1 MTKTLKRPIETRTGI
16 RVVHDGDVVET
27 FNVVGERIHRIEKP
41 GRIPGVFVARWYGT
55 PLDEEMKEII
65 GGHFYDVFLECG
77 GPLCLID
84 IRDCKSSWDGINDW
98 QRDEIMPK
106 AYAAGLKRVATLLP
120 REAAPGAEQVVENH
134 EFAASRFAEDDAH
147 IAAFFSE
154 EEALA
159 WLRRAHP
166 PGAA

>member
-1 MTKTLKRPIETRTGI
+1 MTRILKIATETRTGI
-16 RVVHDGDVVET
+16 RVVQDGDVVET
-27 FNVVGERIHRIEKP
+27 FNILGERIHRIEKP
-41 GRIPGVFVARWYGT
+41 GRIPGIFVARWYGT
-55 PLDEEMKEII
+55 PLNEEMKEII

-84 IRDCKSSWDGINDW
+84 IRDCKASWDGINEW

-106 AYAAGLKRVATLLP
+106 AYAAGLQRVATLLP
-120 REAAPGAEQVVENH
+120 AEAAPGEEEVVEHH

-154 EEALA
+154 EAAVA
-159 WLRRAHP
+159 WLRRA
-166 PGAA
+166 GATRA